1 MVASAGPGV
10 YSVGMHPVV
19 NIDEKIGKTVGR
31 RRAGDPLLVAAGDK
45 ARKRDMQKAG
55 FFPRF
60 PKGVFKFRSFAE
72 PFGAAQGSGRF
83 VFPARVVRGRGA
95 ETAG

>member
-1 MVASAGPGV
+1 MPLKDLRPTLS
-10 YSVGMHPVV
+10 GMHPVV

-31 RRAGDPLLVAAGDK
+31 RKAGDPLLVAPGDK

-60 PKGVFKFRSFAE
+60 PKGVFKFRSFEEAD
-72 PFGAAQGSGRF
+72 AWMMKAMTMGR
-83 VFPARVVRGRGA
+83 RGN
-95 ETAG
+95 